1 MRSVAISTQTELAKA
16 RNQRAAERT
25 LLAWM
30 QNCLALMLFGLAL
43 EPLLGAT
50 VLNVAAPQG
59 LNQPFRASAPSL
71 SWHLFP
77 TVEREL
83 SLAFIATGVLLLLI
97 AMGQYRLTM
106 AALAGTSPPLSRVQ
120 WLNRLTIV
128 VIIILG
134 VCVLAAVLLLSAM
147 ALWAG
152 L

>member
-1 MRSVAISTQTELAKA
+1 MRPVAISAETELAKA

-43 EPLLGAT
+43 EPLLGAMI
-50 VLNVAAPQG
+50 LDVAAPQG
-59 LNQPFRASAPSL
+59 LNQPLRAGAPSL
-71 SWHLFP
+71 SWHLSP

-97 AMGQYRLTM
+97 ALGQYHLAM

-120 WLNRLTIV
+120 RLNRLNIV
-128 VIIILG
+128 VIVILG
-134 VCVLAAVLLLSAM
+134 VCALAAVLLLSATQ
-147 ALWAG
+147 
-152 L
+152 